1 MENLKERHGC
11 VTFWLWCILIINIVM
26 FFYYIVAL
34 FTAGST
40 IGIVG
45 HGLSSI
51 MSLGCILGSIL
62 LMRWN
67 KLGFF
72 LFLICQAV
80 VVLLDVFLFHS
91 DPYLIVSL
99 IIAMCIWR
107 GILQMKRNGVS
118 AWKNMFI
125 GWDYQHCR
133 HLYQVFLGLIF
144 IIFLLILFAVV
155 YKAEPDGNGFEGYDD
170 EYVTIDSIAVDSVVA
185 DVVDSIPV
193 DVVDSIPVDVID
205 SEQYDEDSDL
215 AFLKQSIKHIELP
228 MDAGNGVLI
237 TNIYVDSE
245 NLVYIAECD
254 EDKIDMDLLKASKRE
269 IKENIAQSFTDNGTE
284 DMSFVIRMCIK
295 AKRGMCYRYVGDTSG
310 KECLIEF
317 SIDEL
322 RDLF

>member
-1 MENLKERHGC
+1 MEALKERHGC
-11 VTFWLWCILIINIVM
+11 VTFWLWTILIVNIAM
-26 FFYYIVAL
+26 FFYYVVAL
-34 FTAGST
+34 FTTGSM

-45 HGLSSI
+45 HGLSLI

-133 HLYQVFLGLIF
+133 HLYQVFLGLTF

-155 YKAEPDGNGFEGYDD
+155 NNANSGTQREDSE
-170 EYVTIDSIAVDSVVA
+170 EYELLDSIAIDTVA
-185 DVVDSIPV
+185 VE
-193 DVVDSIPVDVID
+193 VID
-205 SEQYDEDSDL
+205 SEQYDENSDL
-215 AFLKQSIKHIELP
+215 AFLKQSIKHIKLP
-228 MDAGNGVLI
+228 MNAGNGVLI
-237 TNIYVDSE
+237 TNVYVDSE
-245 NLVYIAECD
+245 NLVYVAECD
-254 EDKIDMDLLKASKRE
+254 EDIIDIDLLKEFKRVT
-269 IKENIAQSFTDNGTE
+269 KENIIESILSDESGAMAFTVG
-284 DMSFVIRMCIK
+284 MCCN
-295 AKRGMCYRYVGDTSG
+295 AERGICYRYVGDTSG
-310 KECLIEF
+310 KECLVVLTLG
-317 SIDEL
+317 EL
-322 RDLF
+322 RDLLRKIRKTNND